1 MNKSTTAQQQQR
13 LRRQQQE
20 QHRRQQLLAQL
31 QQQKANYVSNY
42 DLPLNYPAKVVA
54 SASNTTDNS
63 SSESSKKTLR
73 TSSEFVNARLLES
86 GLSFDGS
93 ATTTSNN
100 DNASSNN
107 YNKSTLAN
115 HSMSINRFIN
125 NLEGTGCY
133 DAIQVHLSPSSDND
147 TNDVT
152 VQLKEK
158 NWYKLYIGGGVNSD
172 DLSTFS
178 NASSSTTTAG
188 NVIQLPKVQFE
199 TSASLLNLTGYTDV
213 TSASYIVDQTG
224 STSCKLIHD
233 RPLISYLNNSDSIV
247 RRWLMPAHPNDAVDT
262 TTKQNEVDE
271 LEIDNQLAIGG
282 GTQTSLGI
290 HATFHDVDYE
300 STRSYKE
307 YIRCLGVRL
316 ANHARGA
323 SGGGGGG
330 GSYKPSTSTPES
342 MSGPYTYLDW
352 NIALKDVLPKRS
364 STHPYILDCSSDIAK
379 QSGTYLKH
387 SLEGGLY
394 MNGCLCNDRYDPT
407 LGYDYHIKGEVA
419 GPPGD
424 VGFVKLHCGY
434 NWHLPVELIRL
445 MMFGVNHNDNGYIK
459 EKNDSDES
467 PLVAGMALHSSF
479 NFGILRPLTFNGLLG
494 SGVGGNNSP
503 SSLVPSSDRFYI
515 GGPGQL
521 RGFLPAG
528 IGPRSTEGGSSVPGG
543 DALGGDLFY
552 ASMLSTSIPFPTYFA
567 TLRNNGGRLFGFVNA
582 GTCVAVG
589 GDRLNMSSAV
599 CNRILQSS
607 RVSVGG
613 GVSAGLP
620 MGRFEAT
627 YAIPIRCGPRDARKA
642 VQFGFGFSFG

>member
-1 MNKSTTAQQQQR
+1 MNNSTTAQQQQQR

-20 QHRRQQLLAQL
+20 QQRRQQLLAQL
-31 QQQKANYVSNY
+31 QEQKANYVSNY
-42 DLPLNYPAKVVA
+42 DLPLNYPANVVA
-54 SASNTTDNS
+54 SVSNADDNS
-63 SSESSKKTLR
+63 SGSSSKSSLR
-73 TSSEFVNARLLES
+73 TSSEFINARFLEA

-93 ATTTSNN
+93 TTTSSNIGKS
-100 DNASSNN
+100 SSNN
-107 YNKSTLAN
+107 NNKSTLAN

-133 DAIQVHLSPSSDND
+133 DAIQVHLSPSSSSDNGI

-172 DLSTFS
+172 DLSSFS
-178 NASSSTTTAG
+178 NTSSTTTG

-224 STSCKLIHD
+224 STNFKLIHD
-233 RPLISYLNNSDSIV
+233 RPLISYLNKDSAV
-247 RRWLMPAHPNDAVDT
+247 RRWLMPAHPNDSVV
-262 TTKQNEVDE
+262 TTKQNEIGNE
-271 LEIDNQLAIGG
+271 LESQIYDIDIGG

-323 SGGGGGG
+323 SGG
-330 GSYKPSTSTPES
+330 SYKPSTSTPES
-342 MSGPYTYLDW
+342 MAGPYTYLDW
-352 NIALKDVLPKRS
+352 NIALKDILPKRS
-364 STHPYILDCSSDIAK
+364 STHPYILDCSTDIAK

-394 MNGCLCNDRYDPT
+394 MNGCLLDDRYDPT

-424 VGFVKLHCGY
+424 VGFMKLNCGY
-434 NWHLPVELIRL
+434 NWHLPVELLRL
-445 MMFGVNHNDNGYIK
+445 MMFGVKNDDGYIE
-459 EKNDSDES
+459 EKSRDDES
-467 PLVAGMALHSSF
+467 PLVVGMALHSSF

-494 SGVGGNNSP
+494 SGGEGSNSP
-503 SSLVPSSDRFYI
+503 SSPTLVPSSDRFYI

-528 IGPRSTEGGSSVPGG
+528 IGPRSSEGGSSVPGG
-543 DALGGDLFY
+543 DAFGGDLFY
-552 ASMLSTSIPFPTYFA
+552 TSMLSTSIPFPTYFA

-589 GDRLNMSSAV
+589 DQLSIMPSTTL

-613 GVSAGLP
+613 GISAGLP

-627 YAIPIRCGPRDARKA
+627 YAIPIRYGPRDARKA

>member
-1 MNKSTTAQQQQR
+1 MHTTSAAQQR

-42 DLPLNYPAKVVA
+42 DLPLNYPANVVA
-54 SASNTTDNS
+54 SVSNTTDNS
-63 SSESSKKTLR
+63 GNESSNKPLR
-73 TSSEFVNARLLES
+73 TSSDFINARLLEA
-86 GLSFDGS
+86 GLLFDGS
-93 ATTTSNN
+93 SAT
-100 DNASSNN
+100 SSNN
-107 YNKSTLAN
+107 GKSSSNNNNKSTLAN

-133 DAIQVHLSPSSDND
+133 DAIQVHLSPSSSSGSKQQDD

-172 DLSTFS
+172 DLSSFS
-178 NASSSTTTAG
+178 NSSSTSG

-224 STSCKLIHD
+224 STNFKLIHD
-233 RPLISYLNNSDSIV
+233 RPLISYLNKDSAV
-247 RRWLMPAHPNDAVDT
+247 RRWLMPANPNDAVDT
-262 TTKQNEVDE
+262 TTQNEVDE
-271 LEIDNQLAIGG
+271 LESQVYDIDIGG
-282 GTQTSLGI
+282 GTQTLLGI

-323 SGGGGGG
+323 SGG
-330 GSYKPSTSTPES
+330 SYKPSTSLPES

-352 NIALKDVLPKRS
+352 NIALKDILPKRS
-364 STHPYILDCSSDIAK
+364 STHPYILDCSSEIAN

-424 VGFVKLHCGY
+424 VGFMKLHCGY

-445 MMFGVNHNDNGYIK
+445 MMFGVTNNEYRE
-459 EKNDSDES
+459 EKNSGDES
-467 PLVAGMALHSSF
+467 PLVVGMALHSSF

-494 SGVGGNNSP
+494 SGGGGSNR
-503 SSLVPSSDRFYI
+503 SSTTLVPSSDRFYI

-528 IGPRSTEGGSSVPGG
+528 IGPRSSEGGSSVPGG
-543 DALGGDLFY
+543 DSLGGDLFY
-552 ASMLSTSIPFPTYFA
+552 TSMLSTSIPFPTYFS

-589 GDRLNMSSAV
+589 DQFNMSPTI

-613 GVSAGLP
+613 GISAGLP

-627 YAIPIRCGPRDARKA
+627 YAIPIRYGPRDARKN